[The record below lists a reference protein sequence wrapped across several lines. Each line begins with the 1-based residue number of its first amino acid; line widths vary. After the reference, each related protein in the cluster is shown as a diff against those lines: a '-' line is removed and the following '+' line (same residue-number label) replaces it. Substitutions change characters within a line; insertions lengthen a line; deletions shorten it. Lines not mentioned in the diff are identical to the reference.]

1 MNPLESKQTYQ
12 EYVEKNRLIPL
23 YLKIALM
30 LFGLEGLFVQL
41 DKLYLIF
48 AKNVVLILPHLAL

>member
-1 MNPLESKQTYQ
+1 MDPLESKQKYQ
-12 EYVEKNRLIPL
+12 EYVEKKSPNSPI
-23 YLKIALM
+23 LKNVLM
-30 LFGLEGLFVQL
+30 LFGLEVLFVQL